1 MKHYIYITITT
12 TKSQVSTTLNCL
24 QPAARSRST
33 AFYHH
38 CRSCLS
44 RAGFYASPVHS
55 TKMFQALQQHCQHSQ
70 LEVSRKLEVGK
81 LDPRSVW
88 TGQVCHGIAAAC
100 QTSPTNLIT
109 PDGEGWID
117 PSISPRPSGISTST
131 SSDSGSTWKLQ
142 AGGSSWEL
150 LYQMSHACHAWC
162 QETLSRDVG
171 KARLQ
176 NISKL
181 KMNFLKFALHNI

>member
-1 MKHYIYITITT
+1 MQHEIECNIQQTMIQCIQEPRPKSETLHIHYHYHDQISSLNN
-12 TKSQVSTTLNCL
+12 SQL
-24 QPAARSRST
+24 PAAGSPQPQHCVLSSLQKLSEPGWILRQPCTQYKDVPST
-33 AFYHH
+33 AAA
-38 CRSCLS
+38 LP
-44 RAGFYASPVHS
+44 ALPVGS
-55 TKMFQALQQHCQHSQ
+55 KS
-70 LEVSRKLEVGK
+70 EVGSWKVGK

-109 PDGEGWID
+109 PDGEGWIA
-117 PSISPRPSGISTST
+117 PSISRRPSGISTST

-162 QETLSRDVG
+162 QET
-171 KARLQ
+171 
-176 NISKL
+176 
-181 KMNFLKFALHNI
+181 

>member
-1 MKHYIYITITT
+1 MIQCIQEPRPKRETLHIHYHYHDQISSLNN
-12 TKSQVSTTLNCL
+12 SQLPAAGSP

-162 QETLSRDVG
+162 QET
-171 KARLQ
+171 
-176 NISKL
+176 
-181 KMNFLKFALHNI
+181 

>member
-81 LDPRSVW
+81 LESWIQEASGLVRSAMGLLLLVKHL
-88 TGQVCHGIAAAC
+88 Q
-100 QTSPTNLIT
+100 QT
-109 PDGEGWID
+109 
-117 PSISPRPSGISTST
+117 
-131 SSDSGSTWKLQ
+131 
-142 AGGSSWEL
+142 
-150 LYQMSHACHAWC
+150 
-162 QETLSRDVG
+162 
-171 KARLQ
+171 
-176 NISKL
+176 
-181 KMNFLKFALHNI
+181 